1 LALATVLAFAGAA
14 ISSSFVSPDANPQPL
29 LSFLLFLFLA
39 GIIWVAAFSFNWLL
53 SLAALFGVRD
63 SEDSL
68 GALSAAMT
76 FSRRH
81 SASVLAVSTV
91 TALAHLAV
99 FVCACSVASFCLAFL
114 HILPTRLVIGI
125 CILVALAYFAVAD
138 WLYMA
143 RLAGYVCITEMPEEA
158 TQPIPPAPLPPS
170 PRVQTAIDPDELIL
184 SDMPNL
190 S

>member
-1 LALATVLAFAGAA
+1 
-14 ISSSFVSPDANPQPL
+14 
-29 LSFLLFLFLA
+29 
-39 GIIWVAAFSFNWLL
+39 
-53 SLAALFGVRD
+53 
-63 SEDSL
+63 
-68 GALSAAMT
+68 
-76 FSRRH
+76 
-81 SASVLAVSTV
+81 
-91 TALAHLAV
+91 
-99 FVCACSVASFCLAFL
+99 
-114 HILPTRLVIGI
+114 VIGI